1 MFNELRVAIRMLA
14 ASWFV
19 FLAFPAQAQMLD
31 DNAVADELEKPGYAE
46 HDLNHSLP
54 QRDSLLGALLLPD
67 DYEDWKED
75 LYKETTL
82 KLSLSYQGNTMR
94 ASSVANGQDYA
105 AAGFL
110 LLEAQWTPLN
120 FDEDYEGGVVFSYNN
135 VHTWGNA
142 AQPPLFFFNTG
153 SMFVHDALFLDV
165 DPFVANLYWEQWLK
179 KDRFHLRIGQ
189 HVPVSVIDFSRF
201 ADVRTSVSNPT
212 IGFPANVI
220 PFGPPAMGVT
230 AKLAPASPTGFY
242 ATGHVS
248 DINSRVDELN
258 VGNIF
263 DTGDVFVAGELGYN
277 WARMGAD
284 GPELDH
290 LHLLVFRAS
299 RASEK
304 FFPTSSGWGFKVAGE
319 KQFGK
324 WVTLASYAYNTAA
337 GGGFGYTSLQH
348 VVNVGAAYTKPFG
361 IKGEAFAA
369 LTWGKE
375 LDEGQ
380 CGVVPCFGR
389 DQVMLETYYKILT
402 TPNLWITP
410 GLQVHFDPVNNPE
423 TDVIWVPMLKFRV
436 FF

>member
-1 MFNELRVAIRMLA
+1 MLE
-14 ASWFV
+14 
-19 FLAFPAQAQMLD
+19 
-31 DNAVADELEKPGYAE
+31 DNAVADDLEKPGYVE

-54 QRDSLLGALLLPD
+54 QRESLVRSFLIPE
-67 DYEDWKED
+67 DYEDWKEE
-75 LYKETTL
+75 LFREKTL
-82 KLSLSYQGNTMR
+82 KLSLSYQANSMR
-94 ASSVANGQDYA
+94 ASNVVMGKDYA

-110 LLEAQWTPLN
+110 LFEAQWTPFN
-120 FDEDYEGGVVFSYNN
+120 FDEDYEGGLVFTYNN
-135 VHTWGNA
+135 VHTLGSA

-179 KDRFHLRIGQ
+179 KDRFQIRVGQ
-189 HVPVSVIDFSRF
+189 HVPVAVIDFSRF
-201 ADVRTSVSNPT
+201 ADVRTSVTNPT

-220 PFGPPAMGVT
+220 PFGPPAMGLT
-230 AKLAPASPTGFY
+230 AKLTPPSPTGFY

-263 DTGDVFVAGELGYN
+263 DTGDVFVAGEFGYN

-290 LHLLVFRAS
+290 VHLLVFRAD

-304 FFPTSSGWGFKVAGE
+304 FFPTTSGWGFKLAGE

-324 WVTLASYAYNTAA
+324 WVTLLNYAYNTAS

-348 VVNVGAAYTKPFG
+348 VVNVGAAYTQPFG
-361 IKGEAFAA
+361 IKGEAFVA

-389 DQVMLETYYKILT
+389 DQTMLETYYKVLL
-402 TPNLWITP
+402 TPNMWITP

-423 TDVIWVPMLKFRV
+423 TDAIWVPMLKFRV